1 MNGFHGKSYRYKD
14 KVAETAAMRFG
25 VCNTLQ
31 DGVFMIGHT
40 TTGGHKRMKALPLF
54 GSIDEAQK
62 ALDEFAAARGLS
74 EVKQ

>member
-14 KVAETAAMRFG
+14 KVIG

-62 ALDEFAAARGLS
+62 ALDEFAAARGLM
-74 EVKQ
+74 EVQA

>member
-1 MNGFHGKSYRYKD
+1 MNGFHGKAYRYKD
-14 KVAETAAMRFG
+14 KVIG

-31 DGVFMIGHT
+31 DGVFMIGHA